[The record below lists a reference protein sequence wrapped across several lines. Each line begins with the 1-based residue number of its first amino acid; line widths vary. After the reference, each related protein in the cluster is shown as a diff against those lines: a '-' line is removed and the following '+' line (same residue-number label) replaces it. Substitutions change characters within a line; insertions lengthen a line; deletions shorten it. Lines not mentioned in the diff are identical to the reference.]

1 MSQKYKFIKEYL
13 VQFLKEE
20 TFKTGL
26 NGGVLVLDASLESFV
41 VAILAKQAFGNRL
54 LTLLGKNGFYLE
66 EMTGKKVKDF
76 CLDKDIR
83 FQSLQ
88 CDMVAKV
95 YKEFSVLDDK
105 RKEAF
110 LSRVRMAEVYD
121 VAAGERALVLGSQNK
136 SELLLGEGVLHGD
149 LACAINPLGDLY
161 ATEIE
166 EFALYLG
173 LSEYVEFFPSRAI
186 FRQEMSETARFSQDA
201 LDSAL
206 KGFTEEHLSREELI
220 EKGYDSEMVEMIIR
234 RMYQKQYKHRPPVIA
249 KLTSR
254 TIGHDLLYPRDI
266 KL

>member
-1 MSQKYKFIKEYL
+1 MPRKYKLVKEYL

-26 NGGVLVLDASLESFV
+26 NGGVLVLDATVESFV
-41 VAILAKQAFGNRL
+41 VAMLAKEAFGNRL
-54 LTLLGKNGFYLE
+54 LTLLGENTLRTDE
-66 EMTGKKVKDF
+66 TVSEKVKNF
-76 CLDKDIR
+76 CLEKDIR

-88 CDMVAKV
+88 SSTVAKA
-95 YKEFSVLDDK
+95 YTKFSVQDDK
-105 RKEAF
+105 RREAF
-110 LSRVRMAEVYD
+110 LSRVAMAEVYD
-121 VAAGERALVLGSQNK
+121 IAAGERALVLGSRNK

-161 ATEIE
+161 ATEVE
-166 EFALYLG
+166 EFAFYLG
-173 LSEYVEFFPSRAI
+173 LSGFVEVFRPRATL
-186 FRQEMSETARFSQDA
+186 REASAETARFSQDA

-206 KGFTEEHLSREELI
+206 KGFTEERLSREELI

-234 RMYQKQYKHRPPVIA
+234 RIYQNQYKHRPPVIA

-254 TIGHDLLYPRDI
+254 TIGHDLQYPRDI